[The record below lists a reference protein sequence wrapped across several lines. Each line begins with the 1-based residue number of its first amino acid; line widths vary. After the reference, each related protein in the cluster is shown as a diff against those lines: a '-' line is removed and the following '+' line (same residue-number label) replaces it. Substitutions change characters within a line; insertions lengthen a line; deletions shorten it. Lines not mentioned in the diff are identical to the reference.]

1 MKEII
6 RHLIDTLVMDIDS
19 IQDAEIE
26 RMRIALARMEGKN
39 KRKSVKGSFSVK
51 KKLRVAP
58 ITKRMRST
66 GVTPRTAKKSDTRTS
81 RSRQIEARNLSS
93 RFDSVSMSRSK
104 SRPKI
109 VNIDTPLLKSVQYKQ
124 TREVRHKNARK
135 VLNKMPA
142 GGKPYARGRKSNKK
156 PKGAYRGAVMPRWAK
171 GETKHVLI
179 QDGHISGGT
188 GQVNT
193 AMTGTVVASVPSPL
207 TSQYKMNIGDI
218 QTWCLNPIAQGHKRT
233 DRNGASVDGT
243 YLRIQGHIHNVS
255 VEAQN
260 AGGGGQGKQRCY
272 ARMLVLAVK
281 GSSVGL
287 TGSDDRSSA
296 AFTADNLFKK
306 IDGSIADFDTAA
318 DKASDRVRTLQLGV
332 NKQSYT
338 LLADRKFELSGS
350 SEGFGASDRL
360 FDMKMPI
367 KQKTSYRTGDAGDF
381 EKNQLV
387 FVVMTVDPNM
397 NTTAI
402 DTTSTGDARHEA
414 IQLEFESKY
423 SYKDF

>member
-1 MKEII
+1 
-6 RHLIDTLVMDIDS
+6 MDIDS

-66 GVTPRTAKKSDTRTS
+66 GVTPRTAQKADTRTS

-93 RFDSVSMSRSK
+93 RFDSVSMSRSA
-104 SRPKI
+104 SRPKTM
-109 VNIDTPLLKSVQYKQ
+109 NIDTPLKSVQYTQ
-124 TREVRHKNARK
+124 TRKVRHKNART
-135 VLNKMPA
+135 VLKKMPA
-142 GGKPYARGRKSNKK
+142 GGKPYARGRKSMKK

-193 AMTGTVVASVPSPL
+193 AMTGTIVSTVPDPL

-218 QTWCLNPIAQGHKRT
+218 QTWSLNPIAQGHKRT

-255 VEAQN
+255 VETPNGNLGVAT
-260 AGGGGQGKQRCY
+260 AGKQRCY

-281 GSSVGL
+281 GSSTGL
-287 TGSDDRSSA
+287 ASGDDRSSS
-296 AFTADNLFKK
+296 AFSADNLFKK
-306 IDGSIADFDTAA
+306 IDGSIAKFSTLAA
-318 DKASDRVRTLQLGV
+318 DASDRVRTLQLGV

-338 LLADRKFELSGS
+338 LLADRKFELSGAQ
-350 SEGFGASDRL
+350 EGFGASDRL

-402 DTTSTGDARHEA
+402 DASSNGDARHEA

>member
-1 MKEII
+1 
-6 RHLIDTLVMDIDS
+6 MDIDS

-109 VNIDTPLLKSVQYKQ
+109 VNIGTPFQKSVQYKH

-142 GGKPYARGRKSNKK
+142 GGKPYAKRR
-156 PKGAYRGAVMPRWAK
+156 PKGKAGYRGVLTPKWMK
-171 GETKHVLI
+171 GETKHILVT
-179 QDGHISGGT
+179 DNGHASAALGLTAAGATKTAEEYRTLVGT
-188 GQVNT
+188 YT
-193 AMTGTVVASVPSPL
+193 DDHSTMD
-207 TSQYKMNIGDI
+207 IGSI
-218 QTWCLNPIAQGHKRT
+218 AAWSLNPVGQGLTRE
-233 DRNGASVDGT
+233 DRNGQSIDGT
-243 YLRIQGHIHNVS
+243 YCRIQGHIHNVS
-255 VEAQN
+255 KTGTGSVQD
-260 AGGGGQGKQRCY
+260 AGQQRAY
-272 ARMLVLAVK
+272 VRMLVLAVK
-281 GSSVGL
+281 GGRGFGT
-287 TGSDDRSSA
+287 TG
-296 AFTADNLFKK
+296 TDNANRPVANFDKDQLFKK
-306 IDGSIADFDTAA
+306 IDGSVVGFD
-318 DKASDRVRTLQLGV
+318 DSFSSGKASARVRSLQLGV
-332 NKQSYT
+332 NKSYYT
-338 LLADRKFELSGS
+338 LLADRKFELSGT
-350 SEGFGASDRL
+350 SEGFGSSDRL
-360 FDMKMPI
+360 FDLKIPL
-367 KQKTSYRTGDAGDF
+367 KQKSTFADGHVDAW
-381 EKNQLV
+381 EKNQIVLV
-387 FVVMTVDPNM
+387 AMTVDPNM
-397 NTTAI
+397 NDTAI
-402 DTTSTGDARHEA
+402 ASSDARKDA